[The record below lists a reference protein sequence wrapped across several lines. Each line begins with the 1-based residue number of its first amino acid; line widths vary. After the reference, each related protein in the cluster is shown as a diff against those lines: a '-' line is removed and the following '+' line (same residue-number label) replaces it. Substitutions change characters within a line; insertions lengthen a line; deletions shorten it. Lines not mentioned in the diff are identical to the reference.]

1 MARVKILLT
10 GASGQLGKALM
21 AQIGSGD
28 LPAGTHHLLPV
39 DLPEWDITNQAQVF
53 STVLEW
59 QPDVVIN
66 CAGYTDVDR
75 AEANEKEAFRVNALG
90 ARDLSAV
97 AFRVGAKML
106 QISTDYVFDG
116 KAATPRREYHP
127 VNPVN
132 AYGRSKAW
140 GERLVRETN
149 PCHFILR
156 TAWLF
161 GEGQNF
167 VRKIIALSREKE
179 EISVVADQFGTPT
192 SAVDLARCILR
203 LLQTESY
210 GTYHATNEGEC
221 SWFSFAR
228 GILALTGIECR
239 VKPVTSRELARPAP
253 RPHYTVLEN
262 YMLELSGLFRFR
274 HWEEALAEYL
284 QAEAGT
290 RAQERKAR
298 L

>member
-1 MARVKILLT
+1 MKILLT
-10 GASGQLGKALM
+10 GAGGQLGRALM
-21 AQIGSGD
+21 AEVGPGGF
-28 LPAGTHHLLPV
+28 LAGTHLLLPV

-59 QPDVVIN
+59 RPDVVIN

-75 AEANEKEAFRVNALG
+75 AEAEEKEAFRVNALG
-90 ARDLSAV
+90 ARDLSAA
-97 AFRVGAKML
+97 AFQVGAKIL

-116 KAATPRREYHP
+116 KATTPRREYHP
-127 VNPVN
+127 VNPIN

-149 PCHFILR
+149 PRHFILR

-161 GEGQNF
+161 GEGRNF
-167 VRKIIALSREKE
+167 VQKIIALSREKKE
-179 EISVVADQFGTPT
+179 VSVVADQFGTPT
-192 SAVDLARCILR
+192 NAADLAKCILR
-203 LLQTESY
+203 LIQTESY

-221 SWFSFAR
+221 SWFGFAR
-228 GILALTGIECR
+228 RILELTGIECR
-239 VKPVTSRELARPAP
+239 VKPVTSRELDRPAP

-262 YMLELSGLFRFR
+262 HMLELSGLFKFR

-284 QAEAGT
+284 RAEA
-290 RAQERKAR
+290 RACARNQKAR

>member
-1 MARVKILLT
+1 MTGVKILLT
-10 GASGQLGKALM
+10 GAGGQLGRALM
-21 AQIGSGD
+21 AQIGQGGS
-28 LPAGTHHLLPV
+28 LAGTHLLLPV
-39 DLPEWDITNQAQVF
+39 DLPEWDITNRAQVF
-53 STVLEW
+53 ATVREW

-75 AEANEKEAFRVNALG
+75 AEAEEKEAFRVNALG
-90 ARDLSAV
+90 ARDLSAA
-97 AFRVGAKML
+97 AFQVGAKIL

-116 KAATPRREYHP
+116 EETIPRREYHP

-149 PCHFILR
+149 PRHFILR

-161 GEGQNF
+161 GEGRNF

-192 SAVDLARCILR
+192 SAADLAQCILR
-203 LLQTESY
+203 LIQTESY
-210 GTYHATNEGEC
+210 GTYHATNEGES
-221 SWFSFAR
+221 SWYSFAR
-228 GILALTGIECR
+228 RILALTGIECR

-253 RPHYTVLEN
+253 RPRYAVLEN
-262 YMLELSGLFRFR
+262 HMLEVSALFKFR

-284 QAEAGT
+284 QVEETG
-290 RAQERKAR
+290 RRVCQ
-298 L
+298 